1 MKTLEQQLS
10 QYALYHRD
18 PRNILTHYVGIPLI
32 VIAIFSLLGAPL
44 WGAFSLTHAV
54 IVGSCLFYFL
64 LDLRFGGVML
74 VFSGLCY
81 AAAMPLLALPFAS
94 WLAASIAVFVVGW
107 VFQFIGHYF
116 EGKKPAFV
124 DDLVGLL
131 IGPMFILAEL
141 AFLCGLASQLQ
152 QRIDA
157 VAGPVKRRD
166 NAMN

>member
-1 MKTLEQQLS
+1 MKTLVQQLS

-18 PRNILTHYVGIPLI
+18 PRNIMTHYVGIPLI

-44 WGAFSLTHAV
+44 LAGFSLTHGL
-54 IVGSCLFYFL
+54 IVGSCLFYLL
-64 LDLRFGGVML
+64 LDLRFGLVML
-74 VFSGLCY
+74 AFSACCY
-81 AAAMPLLALPFAS
+81 AAAVPLLALPFSS
-94 WLAASIAVFVVGW
+94 WLTASIGIFVVGW

-141 AFLCGLASQLQ
+141 AFSLGIAKGLQAQ
-152 QRIDA
+152 IDE
-157 VAGPVKRRD
+157 VAGPVRKREV
-166 NAMN
+166 AKL